1 MRGPAD
7 AASVIE
13 ATSELDMSPQLLANL
28 IASEICKNGAKS
40 DLSPE
45 ELAEHWA
52 PKVKSR
58 LIRMIEAAKE
68 DAKFLR
74 VTLNSSN
81 DDYVQG
87 SCFVERDEDEVV
99 AVSKRKRAMLLRYVD
114 EFEAVDPND
123 FEWLCGR
130 TLSLFQVEEEF
141 VTRASADQGID
152 FFGRVPVGEILK
164 PTAIDPGPDQHFKV
178 WLVGQAKHYRATQ
191 VSTKDI
197 RELVGSVALA
207 KSKVFAGKTDP
218 LSSLQMRICDPVV
231 YLFFTTGTVSR
242 DARDLLTKAGV
253 VAMDGLQLAMFL
265 ADHGVAIS
273 KDEFSKEAFRAW
285 LKP

>member
-7 AASVIE
+7 AARSIE
-13 ATSELDMSPQLLANL
+13 NTVEVDMAPRLLTGL
-28 IASEICKNGAKS
+28 IVDAITKS
-40 DLSPE
+40 GFVGEMPAE
-45 ELAEHWA
+45 ELAEVWV

-58 LIRMIEAAKE
+58 LNQMIEAAKE
-68 DAKFLR
+68 HAKFLR
-74 VTLNSSN
+74 VTLNSTN

-87 SCFVERDEDEVV
+87 SCFVEPVDD
-99 AVSKRKRAMLLRYVD
+99 ATIAHAKRKRAKLLRYVD
-114 EFEAVDPND
+114 EFEAINPNE
-123 FEWLCGR
+123 FERLCGR

-141 VTRASADQGID
+141 VTRSSADQGID

-164 PTAIDPGPDQHFKV
+164 PAVIEPGPDQFFKV
-178 WLVGQAKHYRATQ
+178 WLVGQAKHYQATQ

-218 LSSLQMRICDPVV
+218 LSSLEMRICDPVV
-231 YLFFTTGTVSR
+231 YLFFSTGTITR

-265 ADHGVAIS
+265 ADHGVGLES
-273 KDEFSKEAFRAW
+273 DEFSKDVFRDW
-285 LKP
+285 LTT

>member
-7 AASVIE
+7 AAKFIE
-13 ATSELDMSPQLLANL
+13 ASFEVDLAPRLLTDL
-28 IASEICKNGAKS
+28 IVIAIEENGAAG
-40 DLSPE
+40 DLSAE
-45 ELAEHWA
+45 EVAEIWA

-58 LIRMIEAAKE
+58 LISMIESAKE
-68 DAKFLR
+68 HAKFVR
-74 VTLNSSN
+74 VALNSSN

-87 SCFVERDEDEVV
+87 SCFVEPTEDESVEE
-99 AVSKRKRAMLLRYVD
+99 AKRKRATLLRYVD
-114 EFEAVDPND
+114 EFEAIDPND
-123 FEWLCGR
+123 FELLCGR

-164 PTAIDPGPDQHFKV
+164 PAVIDPGPEQHFKV
-178 WLVGQAKHYRATQ
+178 WLVGQAKHYQATQ

-218 LSSLQMRICDPVV
+218 LSSLQMRVCDPVV
-231 YLFFTTGTVSR
+231 YLFFTTGTITR

-265 ADHGVAIS
+265 ADHAVGLAGGA
-273 KDEFSKEAFRAW
+273 FSQATFRSW
-285 LKP
+285 LRP

>member
-7 AASVIE
+7 AANSIE
-13 ATSELDMSPQLLANL
+13 ASIEVDSAPRLLTDL
-28 IASEICKNGAKS
+28 IVTAIKKS
-40 DLSPE
+40 GTVDVLSAE
-45 ELAEHWA
+45 EMAEVWA

-58 LIRMIEAAKE
+58 LISMIGAAKE
-68 DAKFLR
+68 HAKFLR

-87 SCFVERDEDEVV
+87 SCFVEPTEDEGI
-99 AVSKRKRAMLLRYVD
+99 ADAKRKRATLLRYVD
-114 EFEAVDPND
+114 EFEAIDPND

-141 VTRASADQGID
+141 VTRSSADQGID

-164 PTAIDPGPDQHFKV
+164 PAVIDPGPEQHFKV
-178 WLVGQAKHYRATQ
+178 WLVGQAKHYQATQ

-218 LSSLQMRICDPVV
+218 LSSLQMRVCDPVV
-231 YLFFTTGTVSR
+231 YLFFSTGTITR

-265 ADHGVAIS
+265 ADHGVGLADS
-273 KDEFSKEAFRAW
+273 AFSEVTFRNW
-285 LKP
+285 LRP